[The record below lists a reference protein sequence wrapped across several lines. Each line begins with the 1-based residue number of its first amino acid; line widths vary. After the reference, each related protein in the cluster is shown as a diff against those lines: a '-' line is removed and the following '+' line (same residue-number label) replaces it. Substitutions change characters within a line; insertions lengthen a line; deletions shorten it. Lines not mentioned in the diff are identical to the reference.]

1 LAAQLVSRG
10 SVRLNGVRALDPA
23 KHVRIADV
31 LTIALDRSV
40 RVLRVR
46 AIGERR
52 GPFLEAQTLFEDLSA
67 ARTEA

>member
-23 KHVRIADV
+23 KRVRIADV

-40 RVLRVR
+40 RVLQIR

-52 GPFLEAQTLFEDLSA
+52 GPFAEAQTLFEDLSA